1 MTLPRVIRFLLA
13 LSLTFALPRLGWA
26 AKARHYDIAAEDVA
40 WDYAPSGRDLIHGR
54 AIPAPYSAQTRWNKT
69 RYIEYTDATFSVRK
83 PQPDWLGILGPVIR
97 AEVGDTLFAHFLN
110 RSERAHSIHPHGLH
124 YDKNNEGSVYL
135 PYGAGAGVAPGGHF
149 TYKWLADKNSGPGP
163 GDPSSVVWWYHAHV
177 EPEKEI
183 NAGLLGPIIVTA
195 AGMADARGAPKDV
208 DREFVMMFMIFNEQP
223 GKDAGQFH
231 SINGCIFGNLPGVLM
246 KQGERVRWYLLGM
259 GDEKDLHSPHWHGET
274 VDYGKRHTDV
284 IQLLPPAWSPWT

>member
-1 MTLPRVIRFLLA
+1 
-13 LSLTFALPRLGWA
+13 
-26 AKARHYDIAAEDVA
+26 
-40 WDYAPSGRDLIHGR
+40 
-54 AIPAPYSAQTRWNKT
+54 
-69 RYIEYTDATFSVRK
+69 
-83 PQPDWLGILGPVIR
+83 
-97 AEVGDTLFAHFLN
+97 
-110 RSERAHSIHPHGLH
+110 
-124 YDKNNEGSVYL
+124 
-135 PYGAGAGVAPGGHF
+135 
-149 TYKWLADKNSGPGP
+149 
-163 GDPSSVVWWYHAHV
+163 V

-231 SINGCIFGNLPGVLM
+231 SINGYIFGNLPGVLM

-274 VDYGKRHTDV
+274 VDYEKRHTDV
-284 IQLLPPAWSPWT
+284 IQLLPASMATVDMIADNPGTWLFECHVSDHMEAGMMATYTIYSPPRSCPITFVAADWGQLAGVSAIRVRNASLKRIRQVSILSGYLVSAQELQLLFLAWFSDQPMQPGQEQTVAVGTEMFAGTGNVGVAFFPSKIIYQDGTEWKPRGLGDCFHVFWRNKEHPPLPVLPPFQFTQKED